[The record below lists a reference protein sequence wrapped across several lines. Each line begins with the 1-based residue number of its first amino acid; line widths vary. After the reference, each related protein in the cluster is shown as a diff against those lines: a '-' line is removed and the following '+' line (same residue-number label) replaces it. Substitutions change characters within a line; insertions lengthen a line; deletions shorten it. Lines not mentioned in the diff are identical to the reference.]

1 MGLITPSY
9 KNATQVT
16 KAPHKVTK
24 APYEVTK
31 APYQARLQKVH
42 KVTKGP

>member
-9 KNATQVT
+9 KNPAQVT

-24 APYEVTK
+24 APQKVTK
-31 APYQARLQKVH
+31 APHQGYKRSI
-42 KVTKGP
+42 